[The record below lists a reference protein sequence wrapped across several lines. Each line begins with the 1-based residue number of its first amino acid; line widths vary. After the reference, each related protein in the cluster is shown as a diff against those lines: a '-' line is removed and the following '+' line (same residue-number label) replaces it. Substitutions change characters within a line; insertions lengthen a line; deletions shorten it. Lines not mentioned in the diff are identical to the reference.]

1 MLMNNVL
8 KAGDV
13 WEINNEGSAFAV
25 VRSSLG
31 LRVKMFNKSGEAV
44 LDSDVVQGINLA
56 DIHYASLYLY
66 AERDMRVTVWVGK
79 YKYGYTPQPERA
91 SVISSYTVPTRPGVN
106 KLMDFDP
113 PRLRAMLQAPF
124 DIWIGGD
131 DMTGDYGSVKNGRL
145 FKGGSEIELTN
156 FGDIYY
162 FISAENKRVF
172 QSQSIQLPYVSKWLS
187 HNNDRPYTRSQL
199 EGESV
204 PYFDVFIPDELDNT
218 PFDLKIDDTVKTY
231 PWTEAG
237 SGVYEAGIWA
247 TVGDINTE
255 TLTLFKYDRS
265 VNTSKAPTPEGDTNW
280 PYGDKTLSV
289 TLSKG
294 WHRLFMACVS
304 PPKTTAI
311 ENGHANFTPSVMYFE
326 SVFTNQDALLSLG
339 DVQILEERA

>member
-1 MLMNNVL
+1 MLMRSVL
-8 KAGDV
+8 KAGHV
-13 WEINNEGSAFAV
+13 WEVNQSGRTFSVIRAQ
-25 VRSSLG
+25 LG
-31 LRVKMFNKSGEAV
+31 LRVKLFNSAGEV
-44 LDSDVVQGINLA
+44 LLDSEVEQGLNLKDVRY
-56 DIHYASLYLY
+56 DYLYLV
-66 AERDMRVTVWVGK
+66 ADRDMRVTIWVGNHD
-79 YKYGYTPQPERA
+79 YNFTPQSDRA
-91 SVISSYTVPTRPGVN
+91 AELNSYTVATRPGVN
-106 KLMDFDP
+106 KLMSFDP
-113 PRLRAMLQAPF
+113 PRLRAMIQAPF

-145 FKGGSEIELTN
+145 FRAGAEIELTN

-172 QSQSIQLPYVSKWLS
+172 QPQSIQLPYVVRYLNY
-187 HNNDRPYTRSQL
+187 NNDRPYTRSQL

-204 PYFDVFIPDELDNT
+204 PYFDVFIPDELDNV
-218 PFDLKIDDTVKTY
+218 PFDLQIDDTVRTY
-231 PWTEAG
+231 PWTETG
-237 SGVYEAGIWA
+237 GGPYEAGIYA
-247 TVGDINTE
+247 TVGDISTE

-265 VNTSKAPTPEGDTNW
+265 VQTSKAATPEGDTNW

-304 PPKTTAI
+304 APKTIAA
-311 ENGHANFTPSVMYFE
+311 ENGHANFTPSVMHFE

>member
-1 MLMNNVL
+1 MLISNEL

-13 WEINNEGSAFAV
+13 WEVNDAGTAFAV

-31 LRVKMFNKSGEAV
+31 LRVKMFDEHGKAV
-44 LDSDVVQGINLA
+44 LDSDVVQGLNLN
-56 DIHYASLYLY
+56 DIRFASLYLH

-79 YKYGYTPQPERA
+79 HKYDYTPQPERA
-91 SVISSYTVPTRPGVN
+91 VSIVSRTIATRPGVN
-106 KLMDFDP
+106 KLLDFDP
-113 PRLRAMLQAPF
+113 PRLRALIEAPF
-124 DIWIGGD
+124 DMWIGGAN
-131 DMTGDYGSVKNGRL
+131 MKAEFGAIKNGRL

-172 QSQSIQLPYVSKWLS
+172 QSQSIQLPYVVKWLNY
-187 HNNDRPYTRSQL
+187 NNNMPYTRSQL

-204 PYFDVFIPDELDNT
+204 PYFDVFIPDELDNV
-218 PFDLKIDDTVKTY
+218 PFDLQIDDTVRTY
-231 PWTEAG
+231 PWTETG
-237 SGVYEAGIWA
+237 GGPYEAGIYA
-247 TVGDINTE
+247 TVGDIGTE
-255 TLTLFKYDRS
+255 VLKLFKYDRS
-265 VNTSKAPTPEGDTNW
+265 VNTSKVSTPEGDTNW
-280 PYGDKTLSV
+280 PYGNKTLSI

-304 PPKTTAI
+304 PPKTTAR

>member
-1 MLMNNVL
+1 MRNIL
-8 KAGDV
+8 KKDEV
-13 WEINNEGSAFAV
+13 WMINQSGSAFSVIRAQ
-25 VRSSLG
+25 LG
-31 LRVKMFNKSGEAV
+31 LRVKLFDSRGDVV
-44 LDSDVVQGINLA
+44 LDSEVEQGLNLKDIN
-56 DIHYASLYLY
+56 YAYMYLL
-66 AERDMRVTVWVGK
+66 AERDMRVAVWVGK
-79 YKYGYTPQPERA
+79 HPYSYTPQPERA

-145 FKGGSEIELTN
+145 FRAGAEIELTN

-172 QSQSIQLPYVSKWLS
+172 QSQSIQLPYVVRYL
-187 HNNDRPYTRSQL
+187 NYNDDRPYTRSQL

-204 PYFDVFIPDELDNT
+204 PYFDVFIPDELDNV
-218 PFDLKIDDTVKTY
+218 PFDLKVDDTVKTY
-231 PWTEAG
+231 PWTETG
-237 SGVYEAGIWA
+237 GGIYEAGIYA

-265 VNTSKAPTPEGDTNW
+265 PNDTNAATPEGDTNW

-304 PPKTTAI
+304 PPKTTAR